1 MWAGD
6 DAALRACCVP
16 GMRLPLEGTLLE
28 KLRKIEALHAG
39 TKVDGEREAARRAAE
54 RIRARLSELRGREPE
69 IEYRYTLPDP
79 WKRKLFLAL
88 CRRYGLKPYR
98 ERGQRSTSVMLRAP
112 KSFQDKTL
120 WPEYQALSEELN
132 AHLDE
137 LTTRV
142 IREAID
148 DDVSEASDEAP
159 KSLGNGVTNQGGSAG
174 GAEPSGANDSP
185 TKSSG

>member
-1 MWAGD
+1 
-6 DAALRACCVP
+6 
-16 GMRLPLEGTLLE
+16 MRLPLEGTLLE

-39 TKVDGEREAARRAAE
+39 TPVEGEREAARRAAE
-54 RIRARLSELRGREPE
+54 RIRARLAELREHE
-69 IEYRYTLPDP
+69 QETEYRYSLHDP
-79 WKRKLFLAL
+79 WKRRLFLAL

-98 ERGQRSTSVMLRAP
+98 EHGQRRSSVMVRAP

-120 WPEYQALSEELN
+120 WPEYLALSKELD

-148 DDVSEASDEAP
+148 DDVSEAVETPSP
-159 KSLGNGVTNQGGSAG
+159 KMLPGSG
-174 GAEPSGANDSP
+174 SG
-185 TKSSG
+185 

>member
-1 MWAGD
+1 MTD
-6 DAALRACCVP
+6 DAEAWSWFVL
-16 GMRLPLEGTLLE
+16 GMRLPLEGTLVE

-54 RIRARLSELRGREPE
+54 RIRARLEELRGRDEE

-79 WKRKLFLAL
+79 WKRRLFLAL

-98 ERGQRSTSVMLRAP
+98 EHGQRQTSVMLRAP
-112 KSFQDKTL
+112 KSFQDRTL
-120 WPEYQALSEELN
+120 WPEYQALSQELN
-132 AHLDE
+132 AHLEE

-148 DDVSEASDEAP
+148 DDVSEAAESTTTKALP
-159 KSLGNGVTNQGGSAG
+159 GSS
-174 GAEPSGANDSP
+174 AE
-185 TKSSG
+185 

>member
-1 MWAGD
+1 MGS
-6 DAALRACCVP
+6 
-16 GMRLPLEGTLLE
+16 G
-28 KLRKIEALHAG
+28 K
-39 TKVDGEREAARRAAE
+39 REAARRAAE
-54 RIRARLSELRGREPE
+54 RIRARLSELRGRERE

-88 CRRYGLKPYR
+88 CRRYGLMPYR
-98 ERGQRSTSVMLRAP
+98 EHGQRYTTVMLRAP
-112 KSFQDKTL
+112 KTFQDKTL
-120 WPEYQALSEELN
+120 WPEYQALSAELD

-159 KSLGNGVTNQGGSAG
+159 KSLGNGVTNQGASVG
-174 GAEPSGANDSP
+174 GAESSSANDSP